1 VVQLKVSLT
10 WQLFALTAVIRLAYL
25 FIFHPSFETVYW
37 ALSTG
42 LLHDCSL
49 AVDGNFITDFEP
61 FYPVFLALTRWL
73 FGDHA
78 LIVQVFQTLIASLG
92 SVFLLRLAQLLTSS
106 TMVAVTS
113 ALLFAVDPL
122 LVKQA
127 SGASELALATAMVL
141 AFAYCFTG
149 ATTIIGMSLTGGLL
163 GVLILTRSM
172 TLPIVLCAISIL
184 AIERR
189 RKAAIACAVGVLVV
203 VAPLVLRNQSV
214 NGSWLPT
221 RSGMNLYLG
230 NSPYTAMLLPGDDPD
245 VLQEYVWTF
254 VENKLPNLPSGSPA
268 FNRAADELLTGL
280 ALKFAV
286 EHPLETLGQKGLNI
300 LYFFSPWLV
309 PLRPASAET
318 RAVIDRSGRLVVE
331 NARRRSFMEIA
342 SYFAFTMVL
351 LPAASVGFCMRRHD
365 WRRDAIL
372 WSIAA
377 VLVLVHVVYFPATR
391 YRAPME
397 FVLLFYAAV
406 GLARAASLVSE
417 SFAGKTA
424 GRYNHVPCL

>member
-1 VVQLKVSLT
+1 VVQLRVSLA
-10 WQLFALTAVIRLAYL
+10 WQLFALTAAIRLAYL
-25 FIFHPSFETVYW
+25 FIFHPPFETVYW
-37 ALSTG
+37 ALSTS
-42 LLHDCSL
+42 LLHDGSL
-49 AVDGNFITDFEP
+49 KVDGNFITDFEP
-61 FYPVFLALTRWL
+61 FYPVFLGMTRWVV
-73 FGDHA
+73 GDHA

-92 SVFLLRLAQLLTSS
+92 SAFLFRLAHLLTGS
-106 TMVAVTS
+106 TRVAVTS
-113 ALLFAVDPL
+113 ALLFAIDPL

-127 SGASELALATAMVL
+127 SGASELALATTMVL

-149 ATTIIGMSLTGGLL
+149 ATTTAGMSLTGALL

-172 TLPIVLCAISIL
+172 TLPLVLCALSVL

-189 RKAAIACAVGVLVV
+189 RKAAVAFAAGVFVV

-245 VLQEYVWTF
+245 ILQEYVWTS
-254 VENKLPNLPSGSPA
+254 VENKLHNLQSGSPA
-268 FNRAADELLTGL
+268 FNRAADERLTGL
-280 ALKFAV
+280 ALRFVV

-309 PLRPASAET
+309 PLHLASTET
-318 RAVIDRSGRLVVE
+318 RAVIDRSGHLVVE
-331 NARRRSFMEIA
+331 NARRRPFMEIA

-351 LPAASVGFCMRRHD
+351 LPAAAVGFYMRRQD
-365 WRRDAIL
+365 GRRDAIL

-406 GLARAASLVSE
+406 ALARLD
-417 SFAGKTA
+417 
-424 GRYNHVPCL
+424 R